1 MILSRDVPEWE
12 TLCGCRYCDRDID
25 AEMCKKC
32 REEAVKD
39 EPQGVD
45 WIWLTKGADD
55 E

>member
-32 REEAVKD
+32 REWHTEVKD
-39 EPQGVD
+39 
-45 WIWLTKGADD
+45 D